1 MSDPADDGV
10 EMKLDQAL
18 LEFMRRFDAGKVED
32 RDSFLA
38 EFPDLAPQLRTL
50 LDAADWIE
58 NMAGPTLG
66 ELARSTSK
74 NSVPNSRADADNA
87 EPTPNAITLP
97 IPYAPKRDGQ
107 PNRRT
112 QISINDSTLP
122 PQTNQADFSLTSLPN
137 PDNSQSILPYR
148 FGDYI
153 LERVL
158 GRGGMGVVYLAY
170 QVQLERRV
178 AIKMI
183 RSGCLASEEE
193 VDRFYTEARSAAS
206 LTHPNIVTVYHCG
219 EIDGHHYFSMDY
231 VPGTDLAKRMVSG
244 PMSPKEAVRY
254 VRDVARAI
262 DYAHEQGVVHRDLKP
277 ANVLIDESDD
287 VVVTDF
293 GLAKQMDSDKGLTAT
308 GAMLGTPSYMSP
320 EQAAGNNA
328 DQGAST
334 DVYAIGAVLFALLT
348 GKPPFQAD
356 SVLQTIMQVINRP
369 APTVRQSN
377 PNIHT
382 DLDTIVTKCLEKSP
396 ARRYASA
403 GELADDL
410 DRFYQGVPIRARPPS
425 FVRQAKHWLAHV
437 PLVAAIT
444 GVRNVEPTRSQR
456 IAQNIMIAAGFGAI
470 MLWLAGGTLSEYWRD
485 TSLPRRLTI
494 ASGTPGGM
502 YYELAGKLAERM
514 QINSGRVSQVI
525 ATDGSLENLRQLEN
539 NHAHMALMQESSV
552 RSDQVAVVAPL
563 FYEAVHFLV
572 PGDSSIESI
581 DQLVGKRIVMGS
593 KDSGTRQAATRL
605 LKRFKVTPENSTVLE
620 SDWTH
625 IDSIKNVDAII
636 AVIKVG
642 QQGIANLL
650 KENRFRLLS
659 IDNAASLA
667 LDEPMFRLFE
677 ISNKVY
683 GTSTKN
689 AIQTLATTALLVVRK
704 DASTRLVNSCL
715 EAVYE
720 KSLQADGFIP
730 VEQAANWQGLPY
742 HEAARKYFA
751 QFEGSR

>member
-18 LEFMRRFDAGKVED
+18 LDFMRRSDAGKVED

-38 EFPDLAPQLRTL
+38 EFPELAPQLRTL
-50 LDAADWIE
+50 LEAADWIE

-66 ELARSTSK
+66 ELGGVTSK
-74 NSVPNSRADADNA
+74 NSYPDSEAENAQPHSNAVTIPVPSEWNTDGR
-87 EPTPNAITLP
+87 P
-97 IPYAPKRDGQ
+97 I
-107 PNRRT
+107 RRT

-122 PQTNQADFSLTSLPN
+122 LPPNQADFSLTSLPN
-137 PDNSQSILPYR
+137 PDNSHSILPYR

-219 EIDGHHYFSMDY
+219 EIDGHHYFSMDF

-320 EQAAGNNA
+320 EQAAGNNS

-334 DVYAIGAVLFALLT
+334 DVYAIGAILFALLT

-356 SVLQTIMQVINRP
+356 SVLQTIMQVVNRP
-369 APTVRQSN
+369 APTVRQFN
-377 PNIHT
+377 PDIHT
-382 DLDTIVTKCLEKSP
+382 DLETIVSKCLEKSP

-403 GELADDL
+403 GDLADDL
-410 DRFYQGVPIRARPPS
+410 DRFYQGFPIKARPPS
-425 FVRQAKHWLAHV
+425 FLRQAKHWLAHI

-456 IAQNIMIAAGFGAI
+456 IAQNVTMVAVLGALLLFVASGTLSQYWRDRSLPSSVTIAAGTR
-470 MLWLAGGTLSEYWRD
+470 AGS
-485 TSLPRRLTI
+485 
-494 ASGTPGGM
+494 
-502 YYELAGKLAERM
+502 YYEFGGKFAEQM
-514 QINSGRVSQVI
+514 PVISGRIAEVI
-525 ATDGSLENLRQLEN
+525 ETSGSLGNLRLLEEKRAN
-539 NHAHMALMQESSV
+539 VALMQESSV
-552 RSDQVAVVAPL
+552 RPDQVAVLAPL
-563 FYEAVHFLV
+563 FYEPIHVLV
-572 PGDSSIESI
+572 PGDSCIESI
-581 DQLVGKRIVMGS
+581 DQLVGKRIVMGQ
-593 KDSGTRQAATRL
+593 KDSGTRQTATRL
-605 LKRFKVTPENSTVLE
+605 LKRFNVTPENSTVLE
-620 SDWTH
+620 NDWTQVESLN
-625 IDSIKNVDAII
+625 DADAII
-636 AVIKVG
+636 AVIKAG
-642 QQGIANLL
+642 HPGIAKLL

-659 IDNAASLA
+659 IENAAALV
-667 LDEPMFRLFE
+667 LDEPMLRPFE
-677 ISNKVY
+677 ISSKAY
-683 GTSTKN
+683 GTKN
-689 AIQTLATTALLVVRK
+689 VIQTLATTALLVVRK
-704 DASTRLVNSCL
+704 DAPSKLVEACL
-715 EAVYE
+715 EAIYE

-730 VEQAANWQGLPY
+730 IEQAANWQGLPY
-742 HEAARKYFA
+742 HEAARKYFTR
-751 QFEGSR
+751 FEGSR

>member
-18 LEFMRRFDAGKVED
+18 LDFMRRSDAGKVDD

-38 EFPDLAPQLRTL
+38 EFPELAPQLGTL
-50 LDAADWIE
+50 LEAADWIE

-66 ELARSTSK
+66 ELGGLTSK
-74 NSVPNSRADADNA
+74 NSVPNSAAENA
-87 EPTPNAITLP
+87 QPNPNAVKIP
-97 IPYAPKRDGQ
+97 IPSEWNTDGQ
-107 PNRRT
+107 PIRRT
-112 QISINDSTLP
+112 QISIDDSTLP
-122 PQTNQADFSLTSLPN
+122 VPTNQADFSLTSLPN
-137 PDNSQSILPYR
+137 PDNSHSILPYR

-219 EIDGHHYFSMDY
+219 EIDGHHYFSMDF

-328 DQGAST
+328 EQGAST

-369 APTVRQSN
+369 APTVRQFN

-403 GELADDL
+403 GDLADDL
-410 DRFYQGVPIRARPPS
+410 DRFYQGVPIQARPPS
-425 FVRQAKHWLAHV
+425 FLRQAKHWLAHV

-456 IAQNIMIAAGFGAI
+456 IAQNVMMAAGFGAI
-470 MLWLAGGTLSEYWRD
+470 LLWLASGTLSVYWRD
-485 TSLPRRLTI
+485 TSLPARLTI
-494 ASGTPGGM
+494 AAGTPGGM
-502 YYELAGKLAERM
+502 YYELAGKLAEQM
-514 QINSGRVSQVI
+514 PIISGRTPQVI
-525 ATDGSLENLRQLEN
+525 ATGGSLENLRQLGE
-539 NHAHMALMQESSV
+539 NHANMALMQESSV

-563 FYEAVHFLV
+563 FYEAVHILV
-572 PGDSSIESI
+572 PGDSRIESI
-581 DQLVGKRIVMGS
+581 DQLVGKRIVMGQ
-593 KDSGTRQAATRL
+593 KDSGTRQTAKRL
-605 LKRFKVTPENSTVLE
+605 LKRFNVTPENSTVLE
-620 SDWTH
+620 SDWTQV
-625 IDSIKNVDAII
+625 DSLNDADAII
-636 AVIKVG
+636 AVIRAG
-642 QQGIANLL
+642 HPGMAELL

-659 IDNAASLA
+659 IDNAAALA
-667 LDEPMFRLFE
+667 LDEPMLRPFE
-677 ISNKVY
+677 ISNKAY
-683 GTSTKN
+683 GTKN

-704 DASTRLVNSCL
+704 DAPSKLVETCL

-730 VEQAANWQGLPY
+730 IEQAASWQGLPY
-742 HEAARKYFA
+742 HEAARKYYA
-751 QFEGSR
+751 EFEGSR

>member
-18 LEFMRRFDAGKVED
+18 LDFMRRSDAGKVED

-38 EFPDLAPQLRTL
+38 EFPELAPQLRTL
-50 LDAADWIE
+50 LEAADWIE

-66 ELARSTSK
+66 ELGGATAK
-74 NSVPNSRADADNA
+74 NSYPDSLAENAQPN
-87 EPTPNAITLP
+87 PNAVT
-97 IPYAPKRDGQ
+97 IPVPSQWNTNGQ
-107 PNRRT
+107 PIRRT
-112 QISINDSTLP
+112 EISVNDSTLP
-122 PQTNQADFSLTSLPN
+122 PPPNQADFSLTGLPN
-137 PDNSQSILPYR
+137 PDNSHSILPYR

-219 EIDGHHYFSMDY
+219 EIDGHHYFSMDF

-369 APTVRQSN
+369 APTVRQFN

-396 ARRYASA
+396 SRRYASA
-403 GELADDL
+403 GDLADDL
-410 DRFYQGVPIRARPPS
+410 DRFYQGVPIQARPPS
-425 FVRQAKHWLAHV
+425 FLRQAKHWLAHV

-456 IAQNIMIAAGFGAI
+456 IAQNVMMAAGLVAI
-470 MLWLAGGTLSEYWRD
+470 LLWLASGTLSDYWRD
-485 TSLPRRLTI
+485 TSLPARLTI
-494 ASGTPGGM
+494 AAGTPGGM
-502 YYELAGKLAERM
+502 YYELAGKLAEQM
-514 QINSGRVSQVI
+514 PIISGRTPQVI
-525 ATDGSLENLRQLEN
+525 ATGGSLENLRQLGE
-539 NHAHMALMQESSV
+539 NHANMALMQESSV

-563 FYEAVHFLV
+563 FYEAVHILV
-572 PGDSSIESI
+572 PGDSRIESI
-581 DQLVGKRIVMGS
+581 DQLVGKRIVMGQ
-593 KDSGTRQAATRL
+593 KDSGTRQSATRL
-605 LKRFKVTPENSTVLE
+605 LKRFNVTPENSTVLE
-620 SDWTH
+620 SDWTQV
-625 IDSIKNVDAII
+625 DSLNDADAII
-636 AVIKVG
+636 AVIRAG
-642 QQGIANLL
+642 HPGMAELL

-659 IDNAASLA
+659 IDNAAALA
-667 LDEPMFRLFE
+667 LDEPMLRPFE
-677 ISNKVY
+677 ISNKAY
-683 GTSTKN
+683 GTKN

-704 DASTRLVNSCL
+704 DAPSKLVETCL

-730 VEQAANWQGLPY
+730 IEQAASWQGLPY
-742 HEAARKYFA
+742 HEAARKYYA
-751 QFEGSR
+751 EFEGSR